1 MHLSE
6 YQISGYV
13 RHQISPAELLV
24 TDEHLALCQ
33 ACRERLKVVLQAS
46 MGGHLAVTS
55 IFEEL
60 TAIGEKLPAHLTYE
74 QMADYLDDQLN
85 EIDLEIL
92 NSHLEAC
99 HSCLTEI
106 NDLQAFG
113 KMLQPQ
119 PETLP
124 KRKNQ
129 FLPDNLLPDIHPINW
144 WTMLAER
151 WNLSAGKLLIP
162 IIAAAGIATCNIGL
176 YYKNQHLAAL
186 PEKQKQAKEITIGR
200 LPQISSAPVNLPSS
214 VPAPKIV
221 GSPVPGA
228 KISANLTVEE
238 NIINAA
244 LATGKIALPPDIKG
258 LRPASGHLM
267 SGEKEGKSFALNF
280 PLGLVVE
287 STQPQFSWQPLSA
300 AKSYVVTIS
309 DADFAEVAH
318 SPALTETSWTPTVAL
333 ERGKIYQWQVSA
345 TTSEGKELTSPLPS
359 APEAKFKIIDADN
372 LKLLNLARQKYP
384 ASHLKLGV
392 IYAHVGLIDKAEQEL
407 NLAAPTAKI
416 ARQLLHNLDKK

>member
-6 YQISGYV
+6 HQIRGYV
-13 RHQISPAELLV
+13 NQVSPAELLV

-60 TAIGEKLPAHLTYE
+60 TAIGETLPAHLSYE

-99 HSCLTEI
+99 QSCLTEI
-106 NDLQAFG
+106 NNLQAFG

-129 FLPDNLLPDIHPINW
+129 FLPDNLLPDIQPINW
-144 WTMLAER
+144 WMMIADR

-162 IIAAAGIATCNIGL
+162 IVAAAGIATCNIGL
-176 YYKNQHLAAL
+176 YYKNQRLAAL
-186 PEKQKQAKEITIGR
+186 PDQEKQAKEIVISSP
-200 LPQISSAPVNLPSS
+200 PQISSEPVNSTLP
-214 VPAPKIV
+214 VPSPKIV
-221 GSPVPGA
+221 SKQIPDA
-228 KISANLTVEE
+228 KIPANLTVEE
-238 NIINAA
+238 RIINTA

-258 LRPASGHLM
+258 LRPASGYLM

-280 PLGLVVE
+280 PMGLVVE
-287 STQPQFSWQPLSA
+287 STQPQFSWKTLPA

-309 DADFAEVAH
+309 DANFAEVAH

-333 ERGKIYQWQVSA
+333 ERGKIYQWQVNV
-345 TTSEGKELTSPLPS
+345 TTSEGKEITAPLPS
-359 APEAKFKIIDADN
+359 APEAKFKIIDTDN

-392 IYAHVGLIDKAEQEL
+392 IYAHVGLLDKAEQEL

-416 ARQLLHNLDKK
+416 AHQLLHNLDKK

>member
-6 YQISGYV
+6 HQIRGYV
-13 RHQISPAELLV
+13 NQVSPAELLV

-60 TAIGEKLPAHLTYE
+60 TAIGETLPAHLSYE

-99 HSCLTEI
+99 QSCLTEI
-106 NDLQAFG
+106 NNLQAFG

-129 FLPDNLLPDIHPINW
+129 FLPDNLLPDIQPINW
-144 WTMLAER
+144 WMMIADR

-162 IIAAAGIATCNIGL
+162 IVAAAGIATCNIGL
-176 YYKNQHLAAL
+176 YYKNQRLAAL
-186 PEKQKQAKEITIGR
+186 PDQEKQAKEIVISSP
-200 LPQISSAPVNLPSS
+200 PQISSEPVKSTLP
-214 VPAPKIV
+214 VPSPKIV
-221 GSPVPGA
+221 SKQIPDA
-228 KISANLTVEE
+228 KIPANLTVEE
-238 NIINAA
+238 RIINTA

-258 LRPASGHLM
+258 LRPASGYLM

-280 PLGLVVE
+280 PMGLVVE
-287 STQPQFSWQPLSA
+287 STQPQFSWKTLPA

-309 DADFAEVAH
+309 DANFAEVAH

-333 ERGKIYQWQVSA
+333 ERGKIYQWQVSV
-345 TTSEGKELTSPLPS
+345 TTSEGKEITAPLPS
-359 APEAKFKIIDADN
+359 APEAKFKIIDTDN

-392 IYAHVGLIDKAEQEL
+392 IYAHVGLLDKAEQEL

-416 ARQLLHNLDKK
+416 AHQLLHNLDKK

>member
-6 YQISGYV
+6 HQIRGYV
-13 RHQISPAELLV
+13 NQVSPAELLV

-60 TAIGEKLPAHLTYE
+60 TAIGETLPAHLSYE

-99 HSCLTEI
+99 QSCLTEI
-106 NDLQAFG
+106 NNLQAFG

-129 FLPDNLLPDIHPINW
+129 FLPDNLLPDIQPINW
-144 WTMLAER
+144 WMMIADR

-162 IIAAAGIATCNIGL
+162 IVAAAGIATCNIGL
-176 YYKNQHLAAL
+176 YYKNQRLAAL
-186 PEKQKQAKEITIGR
+186 PDQEKQAKEIVISSP
-200 LPQISSAPVNLPSS
+200 PQISSEPVKSTLP
-214 VPAPKIV
+214 VPSPKIV
-221 GSPVPGA
+221 SKQIPDA
-228 KISANLTVEE
+228 KIPANLPVEE
-238 NIINAA
+238 RIINTA

-258 LRPASGHLM
+258 LRPASGYLM

-280 PLGLVVE
+280 PMGLVVE
-287 STQPQFSWQPLSA
+287 STQPQFSWKTLPA

-309 DADFAEVAH
+309 DANFAEVAH

-333 ERGKIYQWQVSA
+333 ERGKIYQWQVNV
-345 TTSEGKELTSPLPS
+345 TTSEGKEITAPLPS
-359 APEAKFKIIDADN
+359 APEAKFKIIDTDN

-392 IYAHVGLIDKAEQEL
+392 IYAHVGLLDKAEQEL